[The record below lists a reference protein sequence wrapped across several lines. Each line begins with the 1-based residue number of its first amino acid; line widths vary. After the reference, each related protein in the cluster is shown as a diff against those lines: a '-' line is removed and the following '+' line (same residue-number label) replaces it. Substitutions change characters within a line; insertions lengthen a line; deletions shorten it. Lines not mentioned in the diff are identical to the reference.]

1 MMFGVVNPT
10 LEVMRIKS
18 SYVDDISR
26 AAVLSTIIEPLLES
40 PFKSL
45 VVKWMEFV
53 SELSSSVFD
62 TTCPEAQTSYCVSPQ
77 FDLPFQ
83 SAGLVRNR
91 DYIYVEATDVVHLT
105 NGEKVGYHI
114 LHSSPS
120 LRRPGR
126 VRASTS
132 ICGVFR
138 QVRPNA
144 CEIYATGLMDPGGD
158 MIRKLVVP
166 NMATAFLSTLKYAH

>member
-53 SELSSSVFD
+53 SEL
-62 TTCPEAQTSYCVSPQ
+62 
-77 FDLPFQ
+77 
-83 SAGLVRNR
+83 
-91 DYIYVEATDVVHLT
+91 VVAD
-105 NGEKVGYHI
+105 
-114 LHSSPS
+114 
-120 LRRPGR
+120 
-126 VRASTS
+126 RAPLF
-132 ICGVFR
+132 V
-138 QVRPNA
+138 
-144 CEIYATGLMDPGGD
+144 
-158 MIRKLVVP
+158 
-166 NMATAFLSTLKYAH
+166 

>member
-53 SELSSSVFD
+53 SEL
-62 TTCPEAQTSYCVSPQ
+62 
-77 FDLPFQ
+77 